1 MIAGLWVVG
10 GPSVDD
16 REDLRY
22 SLRSVAAHTGIT
34 EAWVVGDVPAWFT
47 GCRIPLPPHPSK
59 FENQRASLTAFC
71 ETAGV
76 PESFV
81 LFNDDMFVTEPIAGA
96 LPIFRNRGRTSNWNA
111 DHDGTGHGPDCW
123 TCACRDTATW
133 ATKHGAGDP
142 HLYECHTPLTFDTTR
157 LRDLLNAYP
166 AGRRLAVGEL
176 YPLAGIGGEG
186 THAGNAK
193 VKAHDSLAD
202 KLANPMPFLSSNP
215 DTWPGGVADYIK
227 PLFPD
232 PSPWEAAVRE
242 EADHVV

>member
-1 MIAGLWVVG
+1 MVAGVWIVG
-10 GPSVDD
+10 GPTSDD

-22 SLRSVAAHTGIT
+22 SLRSVAVNAPEIT
-34 EAWVVGDVPAWFT
+34 EAWVVGDPPDWFT
-47 GCRIPLPPHPSK
+47 GVRIPLPPHPEK

-71 ETAGV
+71 ETPGA
-76 PESFV
+76 PAA
-81 LFNDDMFVTEPIAGA
+81 LWLWNDDMFVTEPVES
-96 LPIFRNRGRTSNWNA
+96 LPTFRNRGRTSDWNI
-111 DHDGTGHGPDCW
+111 DHIDNGHSPSCW

-133 ATKHGAGDP
+133 AAQHGAGDP
-142 HLYECHTPLTFDTTR
+142 YLYECHVPLKLDTAR

-166 AGRRLAVGEL
+166 TGRRLAVGEL

-202 KLANPMPFLSSNP
+202 KLANPMPYLSSNP
-215 DTWPGGVADYIK
+215 DTWPGAVADYIK

-232 PSPWEAAVRE
+232 PSPWEG
-242 EADHVV
+242 